1 MGEVLHSTTDTPQ
14 AAYLIQAGFTLLRI
28 QYSSLPNG
36 KRQATFIF
44 DSSDTQLQANI
55 NLYNQGKAV
64 INLALYEHIK
74 SGLLDRIMR
83 GLP

>member
-1 MGEVLHSTTDTPQ
+1 MAEDQYLTSDTPQ
-14 AAYLIQAGFTLLRI
+14 AAYLVQAGFILLKILYEIRP
-28 QYSSLPNG
+28 SG
-36 KRQATFIF
+36 KRQATFVF
-44 DSSDTQLQANI
+44 NASDSELQKNV